1 MKSELEKQLF
11 DDFPQLFQGKDK
23 PPTESLM
30 CFGCDCGD
38 GWYGL
43 IREVCEQIMETL
55 SKTQNSKDFCFFQ
68 IKEKYGQLRI
78 YVSDYSDEIAE
89 ILDKAE
95 EKSATICEH
104 CGTTENVT
112 QNTLGWISS
121 LCPTCRENKYKR
133 KV

>member
-1 MKSELEKQLF
+1 MKTELEQQLIN
-11 DDFPQLFQGKDK
+11 DFPQLFQGKDK

-43 IREVCEQIMETL
+43 IREVCEQITETL
-55 SKTQNSKDFCFFQ
+55 SKTQNSEDFCFSQ

-78 YVSDYSDEIAE
+78 YVNDYSDEIAE

-95 EKSATICEH
+95 EKSATICED